1 LQYALS
7 CFTHAV
13 ADLILRQKSETKQ
26 NNRIVHLFC
35 AGDDDQ
41 SIYAYRG
48 AKVELMQRFRFDF
61 PGSRV
66 LKFGISYRLPDNIN
80 KATQSFISTSSGRIL
95 KPLVSS
101 SLEYEEAEGDST
113 ITSISESNSLS
124 DDGTKNDSLSALN
137 MPTSRASI
145 EVRGMQDEK
154 DEVEWITSYLKSQV
168 VLFNNSAGTYNSSAG
183 TYNSSAET
191 YMLSSAAGAG
201 EPEDY
206 SIVVL
211 TRHDSKSFE
220 STLKSEGIAFSS
232 RNFGFWNQQVRSPPI
247 T

>member
-1 LQYALS
+1 M
-7 CFTHAV
+7 

-101 SLEYEEAEGDST
+101 RLEYEEVVEDST
-113 ITSISESNSLS
+113 IASISESNSSLT
-124 DDGTKNDSLSALN
+124 DDGTENDLQNNSLSAVN
-137 MPTSRASI
+137 MPISRASI

-154 DEVEWITSYLKSQV
+154 DEVEWITTYLKRQV
-168 VLFNNSAGTYNSSAG
+168 EFF
-183 TYNSSAET
+183 NSSAET
-191 YMLSSAAGAG
+191 YMQSSAAGAG

-220 STLKSEGIAFSS
+220 STLRSEGIAFSS

>member
-1 LQYALS
+1 M
-7 CFTHAV
+7 
-13 ADLILRQKSETKQ
+13 ADLILRQKSEAKL
-26 NNRIVHLFC
+26 NNRIINLFC

-66 LKFGISYRLPDNIN
+66 LKFGISYRLPDTIN

-101 SLEYEEAEGDST
+101 RLEYGETGGESI
-113 ITSISESNSLS
+113 ITSISGLNRLS
-124 DDGTKNDSLSALN
+124 DDGTKTDLQIDSLSASN
-137 MPTSRASI
+137 MPISRASI

-168 VLFNNSAGTYNSSAG
+168 KQFSA
-183 TYNSSAET
+183 
-191 YMLSSAAGAG
+191 AG

-211 TRHDSKSFE
+211 TRHDSKTFE
-220 STLKSEGIAFSS
+220 GKLKSEGIAFSS

-247 T
+247 S